1 LPPLA
6 GRLTSSVKCA
16 FQFQRAE
23 YLPEGGIFH
32 RGDVDTTPFAVTSGD
47 MTPESSESGINL
59 RCGDICAQNARMTT
73 GFTAPAEGEKIEK
86 IIKLTPYGS

>member
-32 RGDVDTTPFAVTSGD
+32 RGDVDTAPFAVTSGD

-59 RCGDICAQNARMTT
+59 RCGGYLRAECANDDGALQRLR
-73 GFTAPAEGEKIEK
+73 KVK
-86 IIKLTPYGS
+86 K

>member
-1 LPPLA
+1 LCFLLPAVAALA

-32 RGDVDTTPFAVTSGD
+32 RGDVDTAPFAVTSGD
-47 MTPESSESGINL
+47 MTPESS
-59 RCGDICAQNARMTT
+59 
-73 GFTAPAEGEKIEK
+73 GERDQ
-86 IIKLTPYGS
+86 SQVR

>member
-1 LPPLA
+1 MTPTNAQIMTENTVSQTYRATYSL
-6 GRLTSSVKCA
+6 KCA

-32 RGDVDTTPFAVTSGD
+32 RGDVDTAPFAVTSGD

-59 RCGDICAQNARMTT
+59 RCGDICAQNARAKGAVSTS
-73 GFTAPAEGEKIEK
+73 PR
-86 IIKLTPYGS
+86 

>member
-1 LPPLA
+1 VSLCFLLPAVAALA

-32 RGDVDTTPFAVTSGD
+32 RGDVDTAPFAGD
-47 MTPESSESGINL
+47 FWRYDAESSESGINL

-73 GFTAPAEGEKIEK
+73 GLYSACRKVK
-86 IIKLTPYGS
+86 K

>member
-1 LPPLA
+1 MPLCFLLPA
-6 GRLTSSVKCA
+6 VAARGALTSSVKCA

-32 RGDVDTTPFAVTSGD
+32 RGDVDTAPFAVTSGD

-73 GFTAPAEGEKIEK
+73 GFTAPAEGEK
-86 IIKLTPYGS
+86 

>member
-73 GFTAPAEGEKIEK
+73 GALQRLRKVK
-86 IIKLTPYGS
+86 NRKDHKVDSLW

>member
-1 LPPLA
+1 IGCPVSLADGIFRHDLCGSRCHCVFSFLQLPPLA

-32 RGDVDTTPFAVTSGD
+32 RGDVDTAPFAVTSGD
-47 MTPESSESGINL
+47 MTPESS
-59 RCGDICAQNARMTT
+59 
-73 GFTAPAEGEKIEK
+73 
-86 IIKLTPYGS
+86 